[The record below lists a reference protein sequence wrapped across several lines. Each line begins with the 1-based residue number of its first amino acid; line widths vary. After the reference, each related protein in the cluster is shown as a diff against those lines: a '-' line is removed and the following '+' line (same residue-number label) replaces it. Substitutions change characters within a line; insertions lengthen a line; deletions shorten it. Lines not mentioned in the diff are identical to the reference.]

1 MERCLLLFDDLADRS
16 KYHIFN
22 HIVYSIFFLS
32 SVPDLGGPNPMNGYM
47 MMMLGWV
54 FVATLLYF
62 LRPNA
67 LRPQGNEKPS
77 PSGGGVSTVVVFF
90 GKR

>member
-1 MERCLLLFDDLADRS
+1 MNLLRDSQNACTDGGCEDM
-16 KYHIFN
+16 
-22 HIVYSIFFLS
+22 
-32 SVPDLGGPNPMNGYM
+32 PDLGGPNPMNGYM

-77 PSGGGVSTVVVFF
+77 PSGGGDGPSPPPPGPAVN
-90 GKR
+90 